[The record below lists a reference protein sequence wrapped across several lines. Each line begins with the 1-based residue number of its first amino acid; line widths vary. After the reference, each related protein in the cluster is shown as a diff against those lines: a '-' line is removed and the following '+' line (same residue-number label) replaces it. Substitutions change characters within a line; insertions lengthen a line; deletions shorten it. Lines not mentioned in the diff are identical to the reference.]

1 MMPKPLVRKKID
13 MQLLP
18 VEFLYQSKKEICCET
33 DPFMVITDQSGF
45 IERKRVLLNS

>member
-1 MMPKPLVRKKID
+1 

-18 VEFLYQSKKEICCET
+18 VEFFYQSKKEICCET